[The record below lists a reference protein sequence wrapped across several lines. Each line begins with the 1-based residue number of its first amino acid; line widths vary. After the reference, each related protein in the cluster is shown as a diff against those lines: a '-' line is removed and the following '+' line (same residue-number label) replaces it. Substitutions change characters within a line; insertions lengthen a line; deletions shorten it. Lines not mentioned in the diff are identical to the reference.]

1 MRSSSELL
9 RFKGIRV
16 IAFPLSGMLCLSMFR
31 ISIGVLIPEVARDFP
46 IKGVE
51 VGLVLSAYLGAM
63 ALVMAFGGYTSDRIG
78 DREAMCS
85 GMALMAL
92 GILLGGVS
100 KSFNALLASIFVAG
114 IGAGVFTPSLYAYIG
129 GVQPRRRGLLAGIT
143 NSAYAFGGFLGP
155 PIFALLA
162 SGYGWRLPL
171 MVFGVLSLVC
181 AAAIFTVPCIRRRD
195 VVKAGA
201 SFRSVLRVRGVIPI
215 ASALAIANIGFVSST
230 AWVPKFLVDAGGFTI
245 VNAGLAFGLYSLSGG
260 IGSIVLGWLSDRLD
274 RSKVISSTSMA
285 AAFLAMIYYVE
296 VIRGLPTAAL
306 MAFSAILGFLSF
318 AYWNLSIAAAQD
330 LADSSLF
337 GSVTGLVQDTALI
350 SAAAA
355 PIISG
360 GLISLMD
367 MSSALIVSV
376 SIPYLA
382 HGLIFASYGLK
393 TRLRR

>member
-1 MRSSSELL
+1 
-9 RFKGIRV
+9 
-16 IAFPLSGMLCLSMFR
+16 
-31 ISIGVLIPEVARDFP
+31 
-46 IKGVE
+46 
-51 VGLVLSAYLGAM
+51 
-63 ALVMAFGGYTSDRIG
+63 
-78 DREAMCS
+78 
-85 GMALMAL
+85 
-92 GILLGGVS
+92 
-100 KSFNALLASIFVAG
+100 
-114 IGAGVFTPSLYAYIG
+114 
-129 GVQPRRRGLLAGIT
+129 
-143 NSAYAFGGFLGP
+143 
-155 PIFALLA
+155 
-162 SGYGWRLPL
+162 

-230 AWVPKFLVDAGGFTI
+230 AWVPKFLVDARGFTI

-260 IGSIVLGWLSDRLD
+260 IGSIVLGWLSDRLN
-274 RSKVISSTSMA
+274 RSEVISSTSMA

-296 VIRGLPTAAL
+296 VSRGLPTAAL

-337 GSVTGLVQDTALI
+337 GSVTGLVQDAALI